1 MGLIGLKCVN
11 TLPEGFSRF
20 SVSRSVWTAAS
31 IPTPA
36 AGEHRSIPGFHT
48 AAGVALH
55 VMACNDG
62 GDLMGV
68 VEKAHVTF

>member
-1 MGLIGLKCVN
+1 M
-11 TLPEGFSRF
+11 FSWL

-31 IPTPA
+31 IPIPA
-36 AGEHRSIPGFHT
+36 VGGHRSFPRFNP

-55 VMACNDG
+55 VMACNEG
-62 GDLMGV
+62 GDLKGV